1 MTRLTDVP
9 RPPLRQ
15 GDEGAAVGY
24 MQTLLPHGHDGDFG
38 PITDDEVRDF
48 QRTRGLP
55 VTGIVDDATWN
66 ALETDAPPVLP
77 AMPSR
82 DVAAVM
88 LIASMSE
95 IAGYAW
101 ADRGIAPPGYMQ
113 GMALSFAQ
121 SYLRLK
127 DEDRAVVEMAK
138 ANTHDDDV
146 DALSLFNS
154 DFYALGMSNESDGPH
169 TLRHLYVLLLG
180 LGMRESSGQHCC
192 GRDQSA
198 DNVSADTCEA
208 GLFQTSYNAHDC
220 HPTFDPL
227 MNEFATG
234 ATVGNHP
241 GSVSGFAKVFA
252 IGVSCSQSDWDCYG
266 SGRGY
271 DFQLLCKTQPA
282 FAVESCALV
291 LRNRC
296 QHYGPIKRKEVELRR
311 DADDM
316 FRAVQRYVDGITGA

>member
-1 MTRLTDVP
+1 
-9 RPPLRQ
+9 
-15 GDEGAAVGY
+15 
-24 MQTLLPHGHDGDFG
+24 MQSLLPHSHDGDFG

-127 DEDRAVVEMAK
+127 DEDRAVVEMQKAK
-138 ANTHDDDV
+138 RTTTTSMRFV
-146 DALSLFNS
+146 VVQL

-180 LGMRESSGQHCC
+180 LGMRESSGQHCW
-192 GRDQSA
+192 R
-198 DNVSADTCEA
+198 
-208 GLFQTSYNAHDC
+208 
-220 HPTFDPL
+220 P
-227 MNEFATG
+227 
-234 ATVGNHP
+234 
-241 GSVSGFAKVFA
+241 
-252 IGVSCSQSDWDCYG
+252 
-266 SGRGY
+266 
-271 DFQLLCKTQPA
+271 
-282 FAVESCALV
+282 
-291 LRNRC
+291 
-296 QHYGPIKRKEVELRR
+296 
-311 DADDM
+311 
-316 FRAVQRYVDGITGA
+316 